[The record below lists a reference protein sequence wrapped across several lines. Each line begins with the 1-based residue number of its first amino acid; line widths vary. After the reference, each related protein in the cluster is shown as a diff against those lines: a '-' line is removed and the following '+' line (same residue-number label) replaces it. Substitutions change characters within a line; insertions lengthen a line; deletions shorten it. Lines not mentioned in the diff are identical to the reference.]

1 MSAAQLDE
9 ELSRN
14 SALKATLAKLKQPAG
29 AEEVTETETQKKAR
43 VAFKI
48 IDLQEKELG
57 LKQETEKEELM
68 VKQLQA
74 TIKEKQNALKK
85 VQTEIDK
92 ERSSGKSVWETVGIS
107 TVSYRDPF
115 HTGLSKRTPT
125 GGYFTS

>member
-1 MSAAQLDE
+1 M
-9 ELSRN
+9 
-14 SALKATLAKLKQPAG
+14 
-29 AEEVTETETQKKAR
+29 
-43 VAFKI
+43 
-48 IDLQEKELG
+48 QEKELG